1 MKVVLG
7 SRNQR
12 FWLITLSL
20 LITSTYMTLVTREY
34 VAAHLASRA
43 QLSSLQIA
51 AKLEA
56 GNAEYRH
63 ELGRYFELIA
73 RNPSAA
79 LEQYRLSVQLNPYVA
94 RYWFDLSAVL
104 RLMSYTNEEKDAV
117 EHAIRADPVTPGVAW
132 EAANFYLVQGDTESA
147 LREFRVVL
155 QNDPYL
161 PYAAL
166 QLCWRANPDVD
177 ALLRK
182 VVPPRVEAYL
192 AFLDLLIDRKE
203 TAGAAK
209 VWSALMKSTQRFEP
223 VYLFRYVKY
232 LVLQGEAEQA
242 RLVWQQASG
251 ILGLSSY
258 LASPNNLIVNGT
270 FGLDILNGGFDWQY
284 LKQPGVSLALDPSA
298 FHGGYRSLS
307 ITFDGPGVTDAGI
320 YQFIAVQPN
329 TEYEFSGYFKAGEIE
344 GAGGPR
350 FAIHDVY
357 STKTYF
363 ESDDLKDAEFW
374 KPVNADFTTGPETKL
389 LVLRVARVPAGSP
402 IRGKLWI
409 DDFQLVQKQ
418 SGSK

>member
-1 MKVVLG
+1 M
-7 SRNQR
+7 
-12 FWLITLSL
+12 
-20 LITSTYMTLVTREY
+20 
-34 VAAHLASRA
+34 
-43 QLSSLQIA
+43 
-51 AKLEA
+51 
-56 GNAEYRH
+56 
-63 ELGRYFELIA
+63 
-73 RNPSAA
+73 
-79 LEQYRLSVQLNPYVA
+79 
-94 RYWFDLSAVL
+94 
-104 RLMSYTNEEKDAV
+104 
-117 EHAIRADPVTPGVAW
+117 
-132 EAANFYLVQGDTESA
+132 
-147 LREFRVVL
+147 
-155 QNDPYL
+155 
-161 PYAAL
+161 
-166 QLCWRANPDVD
+166 
-177 ALLRK
+177 
-182 VVPPRVEAYL
+182 
-192 AFLDLLIDRKE
+192 
-203 TAGAAK
+203 
-209 VWSALMKSTQRFEP
+209 
-223 VYLFRYVKY
+223 
-232 LVLQGEAEQA
+232 
-242 RLVWQQASG
+242 
-251 ILGLSSY
+251 
-258 LASPNNLIVNGT
+258 NGT